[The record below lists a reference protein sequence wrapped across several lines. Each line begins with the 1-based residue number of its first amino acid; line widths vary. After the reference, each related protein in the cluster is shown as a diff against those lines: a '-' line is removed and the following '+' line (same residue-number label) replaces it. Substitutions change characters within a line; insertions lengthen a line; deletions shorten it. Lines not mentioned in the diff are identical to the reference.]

1 MGNPI
6 RDLGNRVM
14 MMFARG
20 VVRGVTDTNG
30 RQQLQVELL
39 KDELRDDIEHMQ
51 NYGFTSHAT
60 GGDVAVAFVGG
71 NREQGIV
78 LVVDDR
84 RFRLNLEAGE
94 VAVYDDQGNK
104 IELLRDMIKVTAVQ
118 HVEVVAPTIKLVGD
132 LELVGNLQMTG
143 NISTTGTVMNNGKD
157 IGSTHQHS
165 GVLVGAA
172 NTGAPI

>member
-14 MMFARG
+14 MMFGRG
-20 VVRGVTDTNG
+20 VLRSVNDSNG

-39 KDELRDDIEHMQ
+39 KGELRDGVEHMQ
-51 NYGFTSHAT
+51 NYGFTSHPR
-60 GGDVAVAFVGG
+60 GGDVAVAFIGG

-84 RFRLNLEAGE
+84 RYRISLEPGE
-94 VAVYDDQGNK
+94 VAIYDDQGNK
-104 IELLRDMIKVTAVQ
+104 IELLREMIKVTAVQ

-132 LELVGNLQMTG
+132 LEVLG
-143 NISTTGTVMNNGKD
+143 NIKSTGTVTNNGKN
-157 IGSTHQHS
+157 IGSTHQHNGVTAGS
-165 GVLVGAA
+165 G
-172 NTGAPI
+172 NSGAPI